1 MTAVPGFSQFLGY
14 FGMKFHL
21 HLLAIG
27 SLLLLASGWLPMA
40 SAQDVPV
47 PPAVEEE
54 AAPTTSDDP
63 VVETPEDIATLA
75 DVDNVITAF
84 PLLGEVLARTKQN
97 HYEDPG
103 VHQLVEG
110 AIRGLLKTLDP
121 YSQYYDADA
130 YQELQTDTRG
140 KFGGLGMYIGL
151 KANRLTVISPIEDT
165 PAYRAGVTSGDII
178 SDIDGEST
186 AGITADEAANKMR
199 GEPGTDVTLTIVRVG
214 LDAPLTITITRDIIT
229 VISVKY
235 RKLKDN
241 IGYLRITGFMQPTAE
256 AAAEAIEALEADGV
270 DGLILDLRSN
280 PGGLLSS
287 AVQIASM
294 FLDEGE
300 LIVYTQGRGKH
311 EEFFVTKKLA
321 DTNLPLTVLVNN
333 GSASAS
339 EIVAGALQANDRA
352 ILMGNRTFG
361 KASVQKIYPIQEG
374 DRATAVKLTIA
385 HYYTPDD
392 IDIHEVGIEPNV
404 KLEALSAL
412 EARMWRRAR
421 ASDAMKELLKDEDG
435 DILER
440 LEARRPRDTTSPLT
454 RKYRAFIDAL
464 EEDDIILGNGLLRY
478 AIALETPDEADNYE
492 HDPQIRSAVQY
503 LRAFDAFRKLRVSPV
518 EVPSEL

>member
-1 MTAVPGFSQFLGY
+1 MRGFSRISGY
-14 FGMKFHL
+14 FGMKFHRY
-21 HLLAIG
+21 
-27 SLLLLASGWLPMA
+27 SLTVGAVLVLGLSWAGLTV
-40 SAQDVPV
+40 AQDVPA

-54 AAPTTSDDP
+54 AVAES
-63 VVETPEDIATLA
+63 PEDVATLS
-75 DVDNVITAF
+75 DVDSVVTAL

-97 HYEDPG
+97 HYDDPK
-103 VHQLVEG
+103 VRELVEG

-151 KANRLTVISPIEDT
+151 KQSRLTVISPIEDT

-178 SDIDGEST
+178 SDIDGEPT
-186 AGITADEAANKMR
+186 AGITADEAARKMR
-199 GEPGTDVTLTIVRVG
+199 GEPGTDVTLTITREG
-214 LDAPLTITITRDIIT
+214 LDEPLTITITRDIIT
-229 VISVKY
+229 VVSVKY

-241 IGYLRITGFMQPTAE
+241 IGYIRITGFMQPTAE
-256 AAAEAIEALEADGV
+256 AAAEALETLEADGV

-300 LIVYTQGRGKH
+300 LIVYTEGRGKR
-311 EEFFVTKKLA
+311 EEFFVTTKMA

-352 ILMGNRTFG
+352 MLMGNRTFG

-385 HYYTPDD
+385 HYYTPND

-404 KLEALSAL
+404 ALEALSAL
-412 EARMWRRAR
+412 EGRMWRRAR
-421 ASDAMKELLKDEDG
+421 TSDAMKDLLKDEDG

-454 RKYRAFIDAL
+454 RKYRTFIDAL
-464 EEDDIILGNGLLRY
+464 EDDNVLLGNDLLRY
-478 AIALETPDEADNYE
+478 AIALETVDEADDYE

-503 LRAFDAFRKLRVSPV
+503 LRAFDAFRKLRVSP
-518 EVPSEL
+518 EAAPAEL

>member
-1 MTAVPGFSQFLGY
+1 MSARFPLILG
-14 FGMKFHL
+14 GLLVVAL
-21 HLLAIG
+21 HLAPFAI
-27 SLLLLASGWLPMA
+27 
-40 SAQDVPV
+40 AQDVPV
-47 PPAVEEE
+47 PPAEEE
-54 AAPTTSDDP
+54 QAAT
-63 VVETPEDIATLA
+63 EAAEELATLA
-75 DVDNVITAF
+75 DVDSVVTSL

-97 HYEDPG
+97 HYDDPA
-103 VHQLVEG
+103 VQQLVEG

-121 YSQYYDADA
+121 YSQYYTAEA

-151 KANRLTVISPIEDT
+151 KQSRLTIISPIEDT

-178 SDIDGEST
+178 TDIDGEST
-186 AGITADEAANKMR
+186 AGITADEAARKMR
-199 GEPGTDVTLTIVRVG
+199 GEPGTDVTITIAREG
-214 LDAPLTITITRDIIT
+214 LDEPLTITITRDIIT
-229 VISVKY
+229 VISVKF
-235 RKLKDN
+235 RRLEDN
-241 IGYLRITGFMQPTAE
+241 IGYVRITGFMEPTAE
-256 AAAEAIEALEADGV
+256 AVAEAIESLEADGV

-287 AVQIASM
+287 AVQVASM
-294 FLDEGE
+294 FLDEGD

-311 EEFFVTKKLA
+311 EEFFVTQKLA
-321 DTNLPLTVLVNN
+321 DTDLPLTVLVNN

-339 EIVAGALQANDRA
+339 EIVAGALQANGRA
-352 ILMGNRTFG
+352 ILMGNKTFG

-392 IDIHEVGIEPNV
+392 IDIHEVGIEPDV

-412 EARMWRRAR
+412 EGRMWRRAR
-421 ASDAMKELLKDEDG
+421 ASDAMRELLKDEDG

-464 EEDDIILGNGLLRY
+464 EEDSIILGNELLRY
-478 AIALETPDEADNYE
+478 AIALETVNEADDYE
-492 HDPQIRSAVQY
+492 HDPQVRSAVQY
-503 LRAFDAFRKLRVSPV
+503 LRAFEAFRHLRVSPST
-518 EVPSEL
+518 EAPAEL

>member
-1 MTAVPGFSQFLGY
+1 MSALLRPVVGGFLIAALCLTSF
-14 FGMKFHL
+14 
-21 HLLAIG
+21 AI
-27 SLLLLASGWLPMA
+27 
-40 SAQDVPV
+40 AQDVPT
-47 PPAVEEE
+47 PPAEEE
-54 AAPTTSDDP
+54 QPTAEP
-63 VVETPEDIATLA
+63 AEEVATLA
-75 DVDNVITAF
+75 DVDSVVTTL

-97 HYEDPG
+97 HYDDPAIQ
-103 VHQLVEG
+103 QLVEG

-121 YSQYYDADA
+121 YSQYYSADA

-151 KANRLTVISPIEDT
+151 KQSRLTIISPIEDT

-178 SDIDGEST
+178 TDIDGEST
-186 AGITADEAANKMR
+186 AGITADEAARKMR
-199 GEPGTDVTLTIVRVG
+199 GEPGTDVTLTISREG
-214 LDAPLTITITRDIIT
+214 LDEPLTVTITRDIIT
-229 VISVKY
+229 VISVKF
-235 RKLKDN
+235 RRLKDN
-241 IGYLRITGFMQPTAE
+241 IGYVRVTGFMEPTAE
-256 AAAEAIEALEADGV
+256 AVADAIESLEADGV

-300 LIVYTQGRGKH
+300 LIVYTQGRDKH
-311 EEFFVTKKLA
+311 EEFFVTQKLA

-352 ILMGNRTFG
+352 ILMGNKTFG

-392 IDIHEVGIEPNV
+392 VDIHEVGIEPDV

-412 EARMWRRAR
+412 EGRMWRRAR
-421 ASDAMKELLKDEDG
+421 SSDAMQELLKDEDG
-435 DILER
+435 DILDR

-464 EEDDIILGNGLLRY
+464 EDDSIVLGNELLRY
-478 AIALETPDEADNYE
+478 AIALETVDEADDYE
-492 HDPQIRSAVQY
+492 NDPQIRSAVQY
-503 LRAFDAFRKLRVSPV
+503 LRAFDAFRNLRVSPSDDA
-518 EVPSEL
+518 PTEL